1 MKRFG
6 WYLLQAAVVGGVL
19 VLIFTGP
26 NTPSQPT
33 LGIALIIGVVIALF
47 ATVGVSWLIDRVR
60 LFRGLASGTRGI
72 DAEFW
77 WTIAQVGIVAGVTL
91 VLYLI
96 KVYRGEP
103 RHVVEALMLAVC
115 AAFLVTFFGKKLA
128 SLIARRWGADGE
140 FQRLGG
146 LALDPFEGVV
156 DQDRRRPL
164 PVGQRFR
171 REELPE

>member
-1 MKRFG
+1 MSRFG
-6 WYLLQAAVVGGVL
+6 WYALQ
-19 VLIFTGP
+19 
-26 NTPSQPT
+26 
-33 LGIALIIGVVIALF
+33 IAVIAVILGWYFSEPRQEQPAAALAMAVGF
-47 ATVGVSWLIDRVR
+47 AIVITACVSWLIDKARWIR
-60 LFRGLASGTRGI
+60 DLATGARGI

-77 WTIAQVGIVAGVTL
+77 WTIAQVGIVVGVTL

-128 SLIARRWGADGE
+128 SLVARRRGADGE
-140 FQRLGG
+140 LQRLGG
-146 LALDPFEGVV
+146 LALDSFERVV

-164 PVGQRFR
+164 PVGQRLR
-171 REELPE
+171 REQLPE

>member
-1 MKRFG
+1 MSRFG
-6 WYLLQAAVVGGVL
+6 WYALQ
-19 VLIFTGP
+19 I
-26 NTPSQPT
+26 
-33 LGIALIIGVVIALF
+33 VVIAVILGWYF
-47 ATVGVSWLIDRVR
+47 AGPQKEPPGAAVAGAVGVAIIITVCVSWIIDKARWLR
-60 LFRGLASGTRGI
+60 DLATGARGI

-103 RHVVEALMLAVC
+103 RHVVEALMLVVC

-128 SLIARRWGADGE
+128 SLVARRRGADGE
-140 FQRLGG
+140 LQWLGG
-146 LALDPFEGVV
+146 LALDLFERVV

-164 PVGQRFR
+164 PVGQRLR
-171 REELPE
+171 REQLPE